1 MKPFHLKQFSIE
13 QDSCAM
19 KVTLDAC
26 LFGALCDVK
35 NSQRILDIG
44 TGTGL
49 LALMSA
55 QGSTAKVDALELDEK
70 ACEQAQQNIINSQ
83 FSKRIQV
90 IHQDI
95 KQFSCAAP
103 YDTIICNPPFFS
115 DHLKGPN
122 AKRNQARHNDRL
134 SFDDLCISMS
144 KHLSKD
150 GKAWVLLPCH
160 EMAAF
165 KISAHAQQLYV
176 SQGWQIKSKPDKAAH
191 RYVFSLEHSEL
202 NGTHKDK
209 AIDDME
215 KIIIQSNDSG
225 EYSAQFKSLLADY
238 YLKL

>member
-26 LFGALCDVK
+26 LFGALCDVR

-55 QGSTAKVDALELDEK
+55 QRSTGTVDAIELDEK
-70 ACEQAQQNIINSQ
+70 AVQQAQQNVENSPYSQ
-83 FSKRIQV
+83 RIQV
-90 IHQDI
+90 IQHDI
-95 KQFSCAAP
+95 KQFAATAP

-115 DHLKGPN
+115 GHLKGPN
-122 AKRNQARHNDRL
+122 TKRNQARHNDQL
-134 SFDDLCISMS
+134 SFDDLCVSMS
-144 KHLSKD
+144 KHLSQN

-165 KISAHAQQLYV
+165 KISAQRQQLLIT
-176 SQGWQIKSKPDKAAH
+176 QGWQIQSKPDKAPH
-191 RYVFSLEHSEL
+191 RYVFSLEHAGL
-202 NGTHKDK
+202 NGTNKEK
-209 AIDDME
+209 PMEDME
-215 KIIIQSNDSG
+215 KVVIQSNDLG